1 MYLIGT
7 KFDLFTDHKAL
18 EVIFSPTSKPPSRIE
33 RWALRLQQYDFTV
46 KYRKVDG
53 NPADVLSRMPLPT
66 QRQKVNVADEYVN
79 FIAAHSIPKSMT
91 YQEIQ
96 SATQADQQLQAVIK
110 ASQTGTSPAEL
121 QRFHHLPQEL
131 TITAD
136 NVLLR
141 GTRIIIPQAL
151 RPKTLKLAHQ
161 GHQGIV
167 KTKQLLRSKVW

>member
-1 MYLIGT
+1 
-7 KFDLFTDHKAL
+7 
-18 EVIFSPTSKPPSRIE
+18 
-33 RWALRLQQYDFTV
+33 
-46 KYRKVDG
+46 
-53 NPADVLSRMPLPT
+53 
-66 QRQKVNVADEYVN
+66 
-79 FIAAHSIPKSMT
+79 MT

-110 ASQTGTSPAEL
+110 ASQTGTWPAEL
-121 QRFHHLPQEL
+121 QRFHHLRQEL

-141 GTRIIIPQAL
+141 GNRIIILQAL

-167 KTKQLLRSKVW
+167 KTKQLLRSKVWWPGIDNDAEQLINSCLACQATGRLLDLLSRGKWTHKQMRQMKSSVSLQIKWSKNWVAIYVIFIDMFSLNPVLFSCLN